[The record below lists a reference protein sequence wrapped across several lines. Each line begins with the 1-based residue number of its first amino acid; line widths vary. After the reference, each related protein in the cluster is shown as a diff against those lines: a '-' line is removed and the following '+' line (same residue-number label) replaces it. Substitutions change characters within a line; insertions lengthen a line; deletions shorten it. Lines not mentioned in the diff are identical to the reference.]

1 MPLPLVLG
9 AAKALKAVKALKAA
23 KALKAT
29 KSMKAAGSAAKGAK
43 AAGGPKQLM
52 TKGFNNVGSKE
63 NLKASK
69 NKLKQ
74 QSKTDRLLKRDER
87 RTNFKDKV
95 GEIKKNM
102 EARSKEQE
110 QQSSGESKKKESAED
125 LYKKSMSA
133 LERKDRR
140 SSAMDKFATKGKMK
154 HGGKYEDG
162 GRKGPLKKVKAAIRK
177 ANNKAGAV
185 KNRLEKKVTDAIKRK
200 KAEKAE
206 KAPMAGKG
214 MKYKSGGKVGDPVKK
229 SIKKI
234 EAANAADKSAA
245 GLARQSSLKSK
256 NATQAIIE
264 RSKGYGPGGVSKLIA
279 KKKLAPQT
287 MIPKGALPE
296 GTRMAKDFRERDPKT
311 GMSPKSKGY
320 QVKNKGKVKAL
331 KNKSLKK

>member
-214 MKYKSGGKVGDPVKK
+214 MKYEKGGKTTRKVDGVTSVSKDGRRVTEVKTSGPAGLERSVSTRKKNMKRGVKVKSKSVLENVAGRNYIIKEKRKDGDLVKDK
-229 SIKKI
+229 VKRVSAKKAGRAGKKI
-234 EAANAADKSAA
+234 ESI
-245 GLARQSSLKSK
+245 AR
-256 NATQAIIE
+256 
-264 RSKGYGPGGVSKLIA
+264 
-279 KKKLAPQT
+279 
-287 MIPKGALPE
+287 
-296 GTRMAKDFRERDPKT
+296 
-311 GMSPKSKGY
+311 
-320 QVKNKGKVKAL
+320 KARRR
-331 KNKSLKK
+331 